1 MDRKL
6 LKSFAFYL
14 HEAIWNVWFASLAA
28 IITVYEVLRG
38 FIQSPTLPPVPSA
51 AYWTLGI
58 VLLLI
63 APFRAFQQQKNRAD
77 IYEVM
82 CRQIFEENFVF
93 LNYGKESRRA
103 PRAIIDKG
111 MSLLEEIGREVD
123 AGNFSRAG
131 MAIPL
136 YHELY
141 NLFLD
146 YYGGSTEGTIKFWN
160 RGRQIVETVLAKGF
174 SDCPLSAQMR
184 GEAYETFRDRWAKQL
199 KR

>member
-1 MDRKL
+1 MKKRL
-6 LKSFAFYL
+6 IRSLGSYFY
-14 HEAIWNVWFASLAA
+14 ETIWNVWIGSLAA
-28 IITVYEVLRG
+28 IVTVYELLRG
-38 FIQSPTLPPVPSA
+38 FVQSPSLPSIPPGT
-51 AYWTLGI
+51 YWTLGI
-58 VLLLI
+58 ILLLI
-63 APFRAFQQQKNRAD
+63 APFRAFLQQKNRAD

-111 MSLLEEIGREVD
+111 MHLLEEIGNEVD

-146 YYGGSTEGTIKFWN
+146 YYGGSTESTISFWN
-160 RGRQIVETVLAKGF
+160 RGRQIVDTVLAKGF
-174 SDCPLSAQMR
+174 PDCALSAQIR
-184 GEAYETFRDRWAKQL
+184 SEAYETFRERWAKQL